1 MNRAKNA
8 PLPPKLIPNLG
19 LKSRNTFGLEVSA
32 EHAFEITHPDQI
44 PGLMDEIAQNQWD
57 WRVLGGGSNVILP
70 PVLSGATL
78 LMNIAGQAVTH
89 EDESNA
95 YLSVGAGVN
104 WHELVQWTLTHNLPG
119 LENLALIPGTV
130 GATPIQNIGAY
141 GVEVALYIES
151 VTAFDMQSNAFVT
164 LSNKDCQFAYRDS
177 HFKQNP
183 KRYILTEV
191 LFKLPK
197 AWQPRVHY
205 ADLTKYFAD
214 QSSANPSPEAIFDAV
229 CQIRTQKL
237 PDPKVIGNAG
247 SFFQNPIVSAAQYNT
262 LAEKFPN
269 IVSYPDAAG
278 KRKLAAGWLIDQ
290 CGFKGKRLAEAGVYE
305 KQALVI
311 VNHGNASAT
320 DILNLAKQIQEA
332 VKNQYGVNLDIE
344 PNIL

>member
-32 EHAFEITHPDQI
+32 ERAYEITQPNQI
-44 PGLMDEIAQNQWD
+44 PALMDEITQNQWA

-78 LMNIAGQAVTH
+78 LMNIAGQEVTQ
-89 EDESNA
+89 EDESNT
-95 YLSVGAGVN
+95 YLLVGAGVK
-104 WHELVQWTLTHNLPG
+104 WHELVQWTLNHNLPG

-141 GVEVALYIES
+141 GVEVAQYIES
-151 VTAFDMQSNAFVT
+151 VTAFDAQTNAFVT
-164 LSNKDCQFAYRDS
+164 LSNRDCQFAYRDS

-183 KRYILTEV
+183 HRYIVTEV

-205 ADLTKYFAD
+205 ADLAKYFAD
-214 QSSANPSPEAIFDAV
+214 KPHTNPSPQEIFDAV

-237 PDPKVIGNAG
+237 PDPNIIGNAG
-247 SFFQNPIVSAAQYNT
+247 SFFQNPIVSAEQYKR
-262 LAEKFPN
+262 LAEEFPN
-269 IVSYPDAAG
+269 MVSYPDAAG

-311 VNHGNASAT
+311 VNHGKASAS

-332 VKNQYGVNLDIE
+332 VHKQYGVSLDIE

>member
-8 PLPPKLIPNLG
+8 PLPPKLIPKLG

-32 EHAFEITHPDQI
+32 EHAFEISHPDQI
-44 PGLMDEIAQNQWD
+44 PGLMDEIARNQWD
-57 WRVLGGGSNVILP
+57 WHVLGGGSNVILP
-70 PVLSGATL
+70 PVLPGATL
-78 LMNIAGQAVTH
+78 LMNIAGQEIIR
-89 EDESNA
+89 EDEIDT
-95 YLSVGAGVN
+95 YLAVGAGVN
-104 WHELVQWTLTHNLPG
+104 WHELVQWTLTQNLPG

-141 GVEVALYIES
+141 GVEVAQYIES
-151 VTAFDMQSNAFVT
+151 VSAFDTQSNAFVT
-164 LSNKDCQFAYRDS
+164 LSNQDCQFAYRDS
-177 HFKQNP
+177 HFKQSPN
-183 KRYILTEV
+183 RYILTKV

-205 ADLTKYFAD
+205 VDLAKHFANKLNA
-214 QSSANPSPEAIFDAV
+214 SPSPQEIFDAV

-247 SFFQNPIVSAAQYNT
+247 SFFQNPIVSTEQYNT
-262 LAEKFPN
+262 LVEKFPN

-311 VNHGNASAT
+311 VNHGNASAS

-332 VKNQYGVNLDIE
+332 VQKQYGVTLDIE